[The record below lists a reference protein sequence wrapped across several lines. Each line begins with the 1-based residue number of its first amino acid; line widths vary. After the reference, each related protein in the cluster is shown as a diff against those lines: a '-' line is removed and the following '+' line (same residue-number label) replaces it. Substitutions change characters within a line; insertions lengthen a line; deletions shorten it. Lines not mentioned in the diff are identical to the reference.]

1 MVQGEDAGALVALIE
16 ALKRLGYTFTTVTPS
31 THERVNRRPC
41 AEQARNL
48 RDVFGWSR
56 PFDEALLPAEIVE
69 TMRRSGVLVRDGERW
84 RSAIRVSS
92 LDGELFVHSA
102 FPPSAVD
109 AVFFGPDT
117 FRFVTAVVA
126 HLDGRASPVRRAVDI
141 GCGSGAAGIA
151 IAKRSP
157 DAEVVLV
164 DINDAALRTAAINAC
179 SAGIEVKPRK
189 SDLLAAVDGSFD
201 LIVSNPPFMVDRSGR
216 TYRHGGGRF
225 GEGLSLAVVEAAT
238 ERLVPGGSL
247 VLFTGSVIVD
257 GEDPFRAAATA
268 ACERAGLDVTYL
280 EFDPDEYGEELDDP
294 AYAEADRIALVVLTA
309 TRGNAR

>member
-1 MVQGEDAGALVALIE
+1 MASAQAEDALVAVVE
-16 ALKRLGYTFTTVTPS
+16 ALKRLDYAFTTVTPA
-31 THERVNRRPC
+31 THERVNRRPE
-41 AEQARNL
+41 AARARNL

-56 PFDEALLPAEIVE
+56 PFEESLLPPDLVE
-69 TMRRSGVLVRDGERW
+69 TMRRAGILRPDGELW
-84 RSAIRVSS
+84 RSGIRVSS

-109 AVFFGPDT
+109 SVFFGPDT
-117 FRFVTAVVA
+117 FRFVMAVIA
-126 HLDGRASPVRRAVDI
+126 HLDERASPVRRAVDI

-157 DAEVVLV
+157 GAEVVLV
-164 DINDAALRTAAINAC
+164 DINDAALRTASINARL
-179 SAGIEVKPRK
+179 AGVGVVPRESNLLGEVE
-189 SDLLAAVDGSFD
+189 GSFD

-225 GEGLSLAVVEAAT
+225 GEGLSLAVVEAAA
-238 ERLVPGGSL
+238 ERLAPGGSL

-257 GEDPFRAAATA
+257 GQDPFREAATA
-268 ACERAGLDVTYL
+268 VCERAGLDWSYR

-309 TRGNAR
+309 TRKEGA